1 MGLRRKSREEAL
13 KILYQLDICKELLPQ
28 SFGEFWQQD
37 SNTPPETKDFTER
50 LVSKTLE
57 YQDTIDNLISKF
69 SENWS
74 LGRMG
79 FIDRNILRFAVC
91 ELCYMDDIPAKVTIN
106 EAIEIAK
113 KFGTEKSA
121 LFINGILD
129 SIKKE
134 VRKD

>member
-37 SNTPPETKDFTER
+37 SNTSPETKDFTER

-57 YQDTIDNLISKF
+57 YQDTINNLISKF

-74 LGRMG
+74 LERMG